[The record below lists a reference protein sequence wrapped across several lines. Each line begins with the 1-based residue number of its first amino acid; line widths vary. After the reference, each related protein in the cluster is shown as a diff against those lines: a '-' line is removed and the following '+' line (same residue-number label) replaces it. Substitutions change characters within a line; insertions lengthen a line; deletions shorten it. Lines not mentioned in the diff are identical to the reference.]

1 MADYT
6 DNALLASIKALNEVV
21 APAVD
26 PTDPLAGEQ
35 LRLVAGFLKFLG
47 TRLPYVYDR
56 NRFELE
62 HYLALGERLAADA
75 QRASPPVAQRL
86 ATALVD
92 ARALLQGRGASVD
105 EMRSATAALSAPISG
120 LVRAVADADP
130 ALRRRIEQAV
140 LAGSKPWVDMQRAWF
155 VVQGFEL
162 HPDELPP
169 LCEALKAASR
179 PPAAAARG

>member
-21 APAVD
+21 LPAVD
-26 PTDPLAGEQ
+26 PSDPLAGEQ

-47 TRLPYVYDR
+47 ARLPYVHDR

-62 HYLALGERLAADA
+62 HYLALGMRLAADA
-75 QRASPPVAQRL
+75 RLASPQVAQRL
-86 ATALVD
+86 DQAIDEAE
-92 ARALLQGRGASVD
+92 ALLRGPRASVE
-105 EMRSATAALSAPISG
+105 EMRRAAAALSAPISG
-120 LVRAVADADP
+120 LARVVADAEP
-130 ALRRRIEQAV
+130 ALRRRVEQAILV
-140 LAGSKPWVDMQRAWF
+140 GSKPWVDMQRAWF

-169 LCEALKAASR
+169 LDEALRVAPR
-179 PPAAAARG
+179 PLAAARG

>member
-21 APAVD
+21 LPALD
-26 PTDPLAGEQ
+26 PSDPLATEQ

-47 TRLPYVYDR
+47 ARLPYVHDR

-75 QRASPPVAQRL
+75 RLASAQVSQRLDRAIDDAQALLRSQRASVA
-86 ATALVD
+86 
-92 ARALLQGRGASVD
+92 
-105 EMRSATAALSAPISG
+105 EMRSAAAALSAPISG
-120 LVRAVADADP
+120 LVRVVADADP
-130 ALRRRIEQAV
+130 ALRQRVEQTV
-140 LAGSKPWVDMQRAWF
+140 LVGSKPWVDMQRAWF

-162 HPDELPP
+162 HPDELPSLDGALRASSGP
-169 LCEALKAASR
+169 L
-179 PPAAAARG
+179 AAARG